1 MKLILILLF
10 AVLSWSNMI
19 SDSLFL
25 QNGAKVQ
32 CGNSEYYITKDTL
45 GTFNLINNSDSI
57 VASTKIG
64 ATRIYSFIVT
74 NDTFYFAC
82 QQILNSSYLYGD
94 TSRLFIKKYLLKNGT
109 LTPVDSIFIQPTIT
123 SYINTLDAKLAI
135 TDNSLV
141 FLYKL
146 DNTVT
151 ATYINKTNYNLR
163 NIHTGTCGRTI
174 KVVSNNLY
182 TAIGNHIDIYSLSTP
197 NSLLISDQW
206 VFQDSIKDFCF
217 NPTLDTIP
225 LLTPN
230 GLVLYKINSGTPTK
244 ASIYYPLVV
253 SYSIYMNYFNG
264 NICSASYSSMNIYNI
279 PTQQRTSSSIYNG
292 EYAIYGNNVYCHLIN
307 SSNYKYE
314 GKLLRWRDTSATL
327 SVDVYHNLILNNLVY
342 FYPNPF
348 NDIINISNIDMTS
361 KMNVS
366 IFNSI
371 GQRIF
376 QSQENCSKISWNAKN
391 LPNGIYIAK
400 ILIGTQLISKKLILS
415 N

>member
-1 MKLILILLF
+1 
-10 AVLSWSNMI
+10 MI
-19 SDSLFL
+19 TDSLFL
-25 QNGAKVQ
+25 QNGARVQ
-32 CGNSEYYITKDTL
+32 CGNSEYFITRDTL
-45 GTFNLINNSDSI
+45 GTFNLTDNSDSI

-64 ATRIYSFIVT
+64 ATRIHSFIVT
-74 NDTFYFAC
+74 NDTFYFGC
-82 QQILNSSYLYGD
+82 QQTLNSSYMYGD

-109 LTPVDSIFIQPTIT
+109 LTPLDSIFIQPTIT
-123 SYINTLDAKLAI
+123 SYRNTLDAKLAI
-135 TDNSLV
+135 TDNSIV

-146 DNTVT
+146 DNSLT
-151 ATYINKTNYNLR
+151 ATFINKTNYSLR
-163 NIHTGTCGRTI
+163 NVHTGTCGRTI

-206 VFQDSIKDFCF
+206 IFQDSITDFCF

-225 LLTPN
+225 LLTSN

-244 ASIYYPLVV
+244 ASIYYPLIV
-253 SYSIYMNYFNG
+253 SYSNYMNYFNG
-264 NICSASYSSMNIYNI
+264 NICTSSYSFMNIYNI
-279 PTQQRTSSSIYNG
+279 PTQQNTPSSIYSG
-292 EYAIYGNNVYCHLIN
+292 DYIIYGNSVYCHLFN
-307 SSNYKYE
+307 SSNSKYE
-314 GKLLRWRDTSATL
+314 GKILRWRDSSATS
-327 SVDVYHNLILNNLVY
+327 SVDAYRKSILNNPLH

-348 NDIINISNIDMTS
+348 NDIINISNIDMSS

-376 QSQENCSKISWNAKN
+376 QSKENCSKISWNARN

-400 ILIGTQLISKKLILS
+400 ILIGTQLISKKLILT